1 MMKSAGHE
9 PRQPEKAIRQHH
21 SDRAAENNAEQPNRP
36 NPANNKPQQG
46 RHSAQGMEESELGP
60 GSELDAVPP
69 DANREPL
76 PPDASIPKKS
86 G

>member
-9 PRQPEKAIRQHH
+9 PRQPENAIRQQH
-21 SDRAAENNAEQPNRP
+21 SDRAAENNADQPNRL
-36 NPANNKPQQG
+36 NPGNNKPQQNS
-46 RHSAQGMEESELGP
+46 RRAKGMEENELGP